1 MSDYEEDDAPR
12 VGVSTGVV
20 ALTVAVLAV
29 AIIYNTL
36 TQSAPH
42 SGLADAADYSES
54 DPITG
59 STRVTVDAAHDEQPG
74 TVTLRYDAMVESAQ
88 RELAASGLYSGKVD
102 GVSGQRTKIAII
114 AYQRTNGLDETGLAS
129 PELIEHIRYTR
140 QINDALNMTEVMP
153 APVVKPQRLAA
164 AKPVDT
170 VTRVQV
176 GLAQLGYEPGAIN
189 GELGQETRA
198 AILRFERDRGIAPT
212 GDISSTLIVEL
223 EKMSTR
229 GSTRAN

>member
-12 VGVSTGVV
+12 LGVSTVVV

-29 AIIYNTL
+29 AIGYNAL
-36 TQSAPH
+36 TQTAPQA
-42 SGLADAADYSES
+42 SQADAQGMSDS

-59 STRVTVDAAHDEQPG
+59 STRVTVDVANEDPRG
-74 TVTLRYDAMVESAQ
+74 TVTLRYDAMVESVQ

-114 AYQRTNGLDETGLAS
+114 AYQRANGLDETGLAS
-129 PELIEHIRYTR
+129 PELVEHIRYTR
-140 QINDALNMTEVMP
+140 QITDALNMTDATP
-153 APVVKPQRLAA
+153 AKPQPLAPQKA
-164 AKPVDT
+164 VDT

-176 GLAQLGYEPGAIN
+176 GLAELGYEPGAIN
-189 GELGQETRA
+189 GELGQQTRA
-198 AILRFERDRGIAPT
+198 AILKFERDRGIAPT

>member
-1 MSDYEEDDAPR
+1 MSDYEEDDAPHL
-12 VGVSTGVV
+12 GASTIVV

-29 AIIYNTL
+29 AIVYNTL

-42 SGLADAADYSES
+42 SSLADGTPVSDS

-74 TVTLRYDAMVESAQ
+74 TVTLRYDATVESVQ
-88 RELAASGLYSGKVD
+88 RELAASSLYSGKVD

-114 AYQRTNGLDETGLAS
+114 AYQRANGLDETGLAS

-140 QINDALNMTEVMP
+140 QITDALNMTEAMP
-153 APVVKPQRLAA
+153 APAKPQRLAPQKA
-164 AKPVDT
+164 VDT

-176 GLAQLGYEPGAIN
+176 GLAQLGYEPGVIN
-189 GELGQETRA
+189 GELGQATRA

-212 GDISSTLIVEL
+212 GDISPTLIVEL
-223 EKMSTR
+223 EKMSVR

>member
-1 MSDYEEDDAPR
+1 MSDFEEDDAPR
-12 VGVSTGVV
+12 LGVSTVVV

-29 AIIYNTL
+29 GIVYNTL
-36 TQSAPH
+36 TQSAPQA
-42 SGLADAADYSES
+42 SQADAAPMSDG

-59 STRVTVDAAHDEQPG
+59 STRVTVDATTEDQRG
-74 TVTLRYDAMVESAQ
+74 NTVTLRYDAAVESVQ

-114 AYQRTNGLDETGLAS
+114 AYQRANGLDETGLAS
-129 PELIEHIRYTR
+129 PELVEHIRYTR
-140 QINDALNMTEVMP
+140 QITDALNMTDPTP
-153 APVVKPQRLAA
+153 AQPQRVPPQRPA
-164 AKPVDT
+164 DT

-176 GLAQLGYEPGAIN
+176 GLAELGYEPGAIN
-189 GELGQETRA
+189 GQLGQETRN

-212 GDISSTLIVEL
+212 GDISPTLIVEL

-229 GSTRAN
+229 GTTRAN

>member
-12 VGVSTGVV
+12 LGVSTVVV
-20 ALTVAVLAV
+20 ALTVAALSV
-29 AIIYNTL
+29 AIVYNTL
-36 TQSAPH
+36 TQTAPQA
-42 SGLADAADYSES
+42 SQADAASMSDS

-59 STRVTVDAAHDEQPG
+59 STRVTVDVANEDQRG
-74 TVTLRYDAMVESAQ
+74 STVTLRYDATVESVQ

-114 AYQRTNGLDETGLAS
+114 AYQRANGLDETGLAS
-129 PELIEHIRYTR
+129 PELVEHIRYTR
-140 QINDALNMTEVMP
+140 QITDALKMTDATP
-153 APVVKPQRLAA
+153 AKPQPLAPQ
-164 AKPVDT
+164 KPVDT

-176 GLAQLGYEPGAIN
+176 GLAELGYEPGAIN
-189 GELGQETRA
+189 GELGQQTRA
-198 AILRFERDRGIAPT
+198 AILKFERDRGIAPT
-212 GDISSTLIVEL
+212 GDISPTLIVEL

>member
-12 VGVSTGVV
+12 LGVSTVVV
-20 ALTVAVLAV
+20 ALTVAVLSV
-29 AIIYNTL
+29 AIVYNTL
-36 TQSAPH
+36 TQTAPQA
-42 SGLADAADYSES
+42 SQADAASMSDS

-59 STRVTVDAAHDEQPG
+59 STRVTVDVANEDQRG
-74 TVTLRYDAMVESAQ
+74 TVTLRYDATVESVQ

-114 AYQRTNGLDETGLAS
+114 AYQRANGLDETGLAS
-129 PELIEHIRYTR
+129 PELVEHIRYTR
-140 QINDALNMTEVMP
+140 QITDALNMTDAMP
-153 APVVKPQRLAA
+153 AKSQPLAPQ
-164 AKPVDT
+164 KPVDT

-176 GLAQLGYEPGAIN
+176 GLAELGYEPGAIN
-189 GELGQETRA
+189 GELGQQTRA
-198 AILRFERDRGIAPT
+198 AILKFERDRGIAPT
-212 GDISSTLIVEL
+212 GDISPTLIVEL